1 MKKAIIAEG
10 ISKRFQIGRVS
21 GTESGSLRGSIGRMI
36 QSLRPSAEDDETTD
50 FWALKDISFD
60 VEPGERMALIG
71 RNGSGKST
79 LLKVLSRVMAPTT
92 GKISVRGRL
101 SSLLEV
107 GTGFHPELTGRE
119 NIFLSGAVL
128 GMKQSEVK
136 RRFDEIVDFSEI
148 EKFLDTPVKRYS
160 SGMYVRLAFGVA
172 AHLEPDILILDE
184 VMAVGDS
191 GFQAKSQ
198 KKLDALAHE
207 GRTVLFVSHS
217 MAAVRGVCDT
227 ALLLESGRAGPKQA
241 VESAVRKDLNTT
253 IKRRTASLPI
263 VTDDIILVD
272 MNIRQGSRDLMEFLG
287 EDSIE
292 ISIEIDVLTPLDD
305 LRVGFYIKTIDGHVI
320 ARALFNDWDPEKS
333 RFPAGHFV
341 LEGVVPAN
349 LLVHGEYIF
358 EVHASRFG
366 ICDYFGEAGQLS
378 FRLAEAKEYNRRH
391 KGEQPFGYVHLDPNW
406 QMRRL

>member
-10 ISKRFQIGRVS
+10 LSKRFRIGRAS
-21 GTESGSLRGSIGRMI
+21 DTESGNLRDSIGRMLH
-36 QSLRPSAEDDETTD
+36 SLRPSAEDDETTD
-50 FWALKDISFD
+50 FWALKDISFEVD
-60 VEPGERMALIG
+60 LGERMAVIG

-79 LLKVLSRVMAPTT
+79 LLKVLSRVMAPTS
-92 GKISVRGRL
+92 GKVSVRGRL

-128 GMKQSEVK
+128 GMKQAEVK
-136 RRFDEIVDFSEI
+136 RRFDEIVEFSEI
-148 EKFLDTPVKRYS
+148 AKFLDTPVKRYS

-198 KKLDALAHE
+198 KKLDSLAKE

-227 ALLLESGRAGPKQA
+227 ALLLDAGRAGPKQA
-241 VESAVRKDLNTT
+241 VESAVRKYLNTT

-263 VTDDIILVD
+263 ITDDIVLVD
-272 MNIRQGSRDLMEFLG
+272 MNVTQDTRNHMDFVG
-287 EDSIE
+287 EEQIAVSIE
-292 ISIEIDVLTPLDD
+292 VEVLTPIDD
-305 LRVGFYIKTIDGHVI
+305 LRLGFYIKTIDGHVI
-320 ARALFNDWDPEKS
+320 ARALFDDWDVEKS
-333 RFPAGHFV
+333 RFPMGHFV
-341 LEGVVPAN
+341 LEGIIPAN

-358 EVHASRFG
+358 EVHGSRFG
-366 ICDYFGEAGQLS
+366 TCDYFGEAGQLS
-378 FRLAEAKEYNRRH
+378 FRVAEAKDYNVAY
-391 KGEQPFGYVHLDPNW
+391 KGEQPFGYVHIDPQW
-406 QMRRL
+406 QMQRI

>member
-10 ISKRFQIGRVS
+10 LSKRFRIGRAS
-21 GTESGSLRGSIGRMI
+21 DSESGSLRDTVGRMLH
-36 QSLRPSAEDDETTD
+36 SLRPSGEDDESTD
-50 FWALKDISFD
+50 FWALRDISFE
-60 VEPGERMALIG
+60 VEPGERMAVIG

-79 LLKVLSRVMAPTT
+79 LLKVLSRVMAPTS
-92 GKISVRGRL
+92 GKVSVRGRL

-128 GMKQSEVK
+128 GMKQAEVK

-148 EKFLDTPVKRYS
+148 AKFLDTPVKRYS

-227 ALLLESGRAGPKQA
+227 ALLLEAGRAGPKQA
-241 VESAVRKDLNTT
+241 VESAVRKYLNST
-253 IKRRTASLPI
+253 ITRRTASLPI
-263 VTDDIILVD
+263 ITDDIILVD
-272 MNIRQGSRDLMEFLG
+272 MNVRQDTRNLMDFVG
-287 EDSIE
+287 EEQIAVSIE
-292 ISIEIDVLTPLDD
+292 VEILTPIDD
-305 LRVGFYIKTIDGHVI
+305 LRLGFYVKTIDGHVI
-320 ARALFNDWDPEKS
+320 ARALFDDWDAEKS
-333 RFPAGHFV
+333 RFPIGHFV
-341 LEGVVPAN
+341 LEGVIPAN

-378 FRLAEAKEYNRRH
+378 FRVAEAKDYNVQH
-391 KGEQPFGYVHLDPNW
+391 KGEQPFGYVHIDPQW
-406 QMRRL
+406 QMQRI